1 MVPPGVVAAVLL
13 ALTRLVAHWV
23 VAVAVRVV
31 WVMNIMKMVNFPVL
45 GPIHVLLIVMIDHKI
60 AMLVQEVVIVVVHVL
75 LFMRV
80 DQVLSQVAIMLA
92 EQVRVDEG
100 VMHRWDIN
108 SILNLMMTVAMVV
121 IPILFVSLRVERLSG
136 EVLSKAL

>member
-45 GPIHVLLIVMIDHKI
+45 GPIHVLLIVMIDHQI
-60 AMLVQEVVIVVVHVL
+60 AMLVQEVIIVVVHVL
-75 LFMRV
+75 L
-80 DQVLSQVAIMLA
+80 
-92 EQVRVDEG
+92 
-100 VMHRWDIN
+100 
-108 SILNLMMTVAMVV
+108 LM
-121 IPILFVSLRVERLSG
+121 
-136 EVLSKAL
+136 